1 MLQLSTISVDKHS
14 NAAAQSSNIKVRI
27 AVHTNYAAFY
37 AILATKSLN
46 TASKTHIRKLGFS
59 YVSLLSH

>member
-46 TASKTHIRKLGFS
+46 TASKTHIRK
-59 YVSLLSH
+59 